1 MIQYVIG
8 VLMKMP
14 FYWHLIYWF
23 FFADVFLCFFCQY
36 LDGMHGFIRDHQ
48 KIANL
53 LKTKHQSI
61 TILSCFQQ

>member
-36 LDGMHGFIRDHQ
+36 LDGMHGSSVTIR
-48 KIANL
+48 KLPI
-53 LKTKHQSI
+53 SRWR
-61 TILSCFQQ
+61 